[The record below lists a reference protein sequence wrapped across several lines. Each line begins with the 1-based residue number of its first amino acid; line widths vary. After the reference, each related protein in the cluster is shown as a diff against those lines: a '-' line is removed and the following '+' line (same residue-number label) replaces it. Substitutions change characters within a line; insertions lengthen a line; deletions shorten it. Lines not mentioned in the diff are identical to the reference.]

1 MIDDILIPLTSLS
14 PKAELN
20 NPDAF
25 QFLQTADSLD
35 IGDHRV
41 RWELKRKKKKTWKI
55 LKINSEFFVL
65 DLIVS
70 VLWATKKKVTIRRMV
85 STHSSFQS
93 KTVLRYEQT
102 MHFNHVH
109 SKRND
114 NHFVFHLQP
123 HPRPEMIDRKVID
136 GHVIPNKVI
145 FTAAAPIEQPFNT
158 LAFEDNV
165 KVTITFFTQGEGK
178 TQKSNWNAMNE
189 TSDNVKIF

>member
-1 MIDDILIPLTSLS
+1 MSNKKEGNYQANGLYTFFIPVEDGF
-14 PKAELN
+14 KVRAN
-20 NPDAF
+20 N
-25 QFLQTADSLD
+25 
-35 IGDHRV
+35 V
-41 RWELKRKKKKTWKI
+41 
-55 LKINSEFFVL
+55 
-65 DLIVS
+65 
-70 VLWATKKKVTIRRMV
+70 
-85 STHSSFQS
+85 
-93 KTVLRYEQT
+93 
-102 MHFNHVH
+102 HFNHIH

-178 TQKSNWNAMNE
+178 TQKSN
-189 TSDNVKIF
+189 